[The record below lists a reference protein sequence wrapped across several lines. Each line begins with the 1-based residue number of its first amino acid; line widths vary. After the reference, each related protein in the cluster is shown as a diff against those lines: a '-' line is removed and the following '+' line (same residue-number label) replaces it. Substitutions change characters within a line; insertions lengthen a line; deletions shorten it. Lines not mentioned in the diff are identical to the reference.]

1 MTLQAL
7 RPADPSAPGP
17 LRPPPRRRGLLLGR
31 LDEYWPL
38 TVYFYLYPL
47 WWVLGVSKVA
57 IFILTVPMLWALVR
71 HRRLRVPR
79 GFGVYL
85 LFLAW
90 VLLGVTML
98 WVQAPGTLPKSGLG
112 PLVGY
117 GYRALWYLA
126 VTVACLYVVN
136 ADRTR
141 LTAQRIGR
149 MLAFLFLVTVA
160 GGLLGVLM
168 PTLDFPSVLE
178 LFLPAS
184 FTQQEF
190 MNALFHPRVALQS
203 DFLGYSQPR
212 VTAPFSYPNAWGN
225 SFGLL
230 APFFV
235 YTWFGREAGARRLFA
250 PFIAV
255 LAVVPMVYSLNRGLW
270 AGLAVSVLWVVAR
283 RLASGDV
290 RALVAS
296 ALGITALALTLVVT
310 PLGSTI
316 ATRLNTPHSDERR
329 QDTATTVLL
338 TTWEASPLLGY
349 GSTRQMEGNFDS
361 IAGGA
366 VPGCHQCAAPPLG
379 TQGFLW
385 GLVFM
390 TGFVGAGLMLVFLLG
405 QIVQNARRP
414 TTLALLASTTLV
426 ASCFYF
432 LFYDSLDVPM
442 LITMMAIGLAARDHA
457 PPAPATGAAR

>member
-1 MTLQAL
+1 VTLEAI
-7 RPADPSAPGP
+7 RPLTAADAWLPRPHPRSKGP
-17 LRPPPRRRGLLLGR
+17 FRGH

-47 WWVLGVSKVA
+47 WWVLGVSKIA
-57 IFILTVPMLWALVR
+57 IFILAIPMLWTLLR
-71 HRRLRVPR
+71 HRNIRVPR

-98 WVQAPGTLPKSGLG
+98 WVKAPGTMAKYGLG

-117 GYRALWYLA
+117 GYRALWYAA
-126 VTVACLYVVN
+126 VTIACLYVVN
-136 ADRTR
+136 ADRSR
-141 LTAQRIGR
+141 LSAVRIGR

-160 GGLLGVLM
+160 GGLLGVLA
-168 PTLDFPSVLE
+168 PNLDFPSFLE
-178 LFLPAS
+178 LFLPKS

-203 DFLGYSQPR
+203 DFLGYAQPR

-235 YTWFGREAGARRLFA
+235 FTWFGKTAGARRYVA
-250 PFIAV
+250 PFIAAMSLV
-255 LAVVPMVYSLNRGLW
+255 PVVFSLNRGLW
-270 AGLAVSVLWVVAR
+270 AGLTVSVLWVALR
-283 RLASGDV
+283 RLLAGDV

-296 ALGITALALTLVVT
+296 LVGAVVLAGAILAT
-310 PLGSTI
+310 PLGTTI
-316 ATRLNTPHSDERR
+316 TTRLNTPHSDERR
-329 QDTATTVLL
+329 QDTAAQVLV
-338 TTWEASPLLGY
+338 TTWESSPILGY

-366 VPGCHQCAAPPLG
+366 IPGCHQCAAPPLG

-390 TGFVGAGLMLVFLLG
+390 TGFVGAGLMLAFLLWHV
-405 QIVQNARRP
+405 IENTRRDTP
-414 TTLALLASTTLV
+414 LSLLASTVLV
-426 ASCFYF
+426 GSVFYF

-442 LITMMAIGLAARDHA
+442 LVTMVTVGLAARDHA
-457 PPAPATGAAR
+457 PEPEALELPS